1 MKKFIILCIA
11 LFATPAIAQTINWYV
26 DNEIYQTTT
35 CSGGDDVTPPSA
47 PARRGYTF
55 TGWRDTSIIIGT
67 WAQSWSPT
75 PDNPTY
81 PTFYQDGDLILRA
94 VGSGNDLVADIY
106 SASTGIITRRIGVK
120 VLDGTET
127 GWQSVNVRP
136 GYYYVKNSSMDDIDV
151 TANSGFCSHAVFSTA
166 QSASMQNGEYTT
178 GSESNLNRIMFQVS
192 STTYPTL
199 ASFQQYLA
207 DQYAAGTPVTIYYP
221 LATPTL
227 ENYTPNANLE

>member
-11 LFATPAIAQTINWYV
+11 LFATPTIAQTINWYV

-67 WAQSWSPT
+67 WAQSGSPT

-120 VLDGTET
+120 VLDGSENITLS
-127 GWQSVNVRP
+127 QRYD
-136 GYYYVKNSSMDDIDV
+136 GYGFYFPISGKNATVAQNRELCTHFDKTFSYSSYNEGLYD
-151 TANSGFCSHAVFSTA
+151 
-166 QSASMQNGEYTT
+166 TT
-178 GSESNLNRIMFQVS
+178 GFINA
-192 STTYPTL
+192 STTVNDIKQ
-199 ASFQQYLA
+199 FLA

>member
-26 DNEIYQTTT
+26 DNEIYQITT

-67 WAQSWSPT
+67 WAQSGSPT

-94 VGSGNDLVADIY
+94 VGSGNDFVADIY

-120 VLDGTET
+120 VFDGTEEWRASDGSGWYT
-127 GWQSVNVRP
+127 GITNKKPEKIRAFCTHYQ
-136 GYYYVKNSSMDDIDV
+136 YSSATMANAPDKSLVTFTSENIGIKDSAFTSADDLKQ
-151 TANSGFCSHAVFSTA
+151 F
-166 QSASMQNGEYTT
+166 
-178 GSESNLNRIMFQVS
+178 
-192 STTYPTL
+192 
-199 ASFQQYLA
+199 LA
-207 DQYAAGTPVTIYYP
+207 DQYAAGTPVTIYYQ